1 MKLTHRIL
9 ENLTCPEGQKDR
21 LVADDDQTGL
31 YIRIGAKACKGS
43 LTHKNFLAKAGRTR
57 IPLGRCTAISLAQA
71 REAARSIMGDIAKG
85 LNPLAGREVAT
96 AARQSAPELTFG
108 QLISD
113 WEALQLVNR
122 RLKYR
127 TEAVRALRASF
138 KAHLSVPANG
148 DHMRPIAI
156 KVRDAIA
163 RRPHG

>member
-1 MKLTHRIL
+1 MTGYVIPDNRYRSAKPMKLTHRIL

-96 AARQSAPELTFG
+96 AARKAPPSLPSASLSAIG
-108 QLISD
+108 
-113 WEALQLVNR
+113 R
-122 RLKYR
+122 RCSSS
-127 TEAVRALRASF
+127 TA
-138 KAHLSVPANG
+138 G
-148 DHMRPIAI
+148 
-156 KVRDAIA
+156 
-163 RRPHG
+163 